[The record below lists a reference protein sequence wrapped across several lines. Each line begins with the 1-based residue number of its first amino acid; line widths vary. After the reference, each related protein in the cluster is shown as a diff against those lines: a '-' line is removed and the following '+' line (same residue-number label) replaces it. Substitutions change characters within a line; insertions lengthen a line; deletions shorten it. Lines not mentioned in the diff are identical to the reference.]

1 MIITDPKIENPVL
14 RMVGEEAD
22 RLGLECYVIGG
33 WVRDLFLHRP
43 SDDIDVVV
51 VGSGITL
58 AEAVAKRLGKHAHL
72 AVFKTYGTA
81 QVKRGELEL
90 EFVGARRESYQRDSR
105 NPIVEDGT
113 LEEDQN
119 RRDFTI
125 NAMAICLN
133 QDRYGELLDPFGG
146 MYDLEDCIIRT
157 PLDPDITFS
166 DDWVSSWTKRPSMRS
181 CATKSAST
189 SSPKSVSR
197 RN

>member
-1 MIITDPKIENPVL
+1 MTVTDPKIEHPIL
-14 RMVGEEAD
+14 HLIGEEAD

-81 QVKRGELEL
+81 QVKRGEMEL
-90 EFVGARRESYQRDSR
+90 EFVGARKESYTRDSR

-113 LEEDQN
+113 LQ
-119 RRDFTI
+119 
-125 NAMAICLN
+125 
-133 QDRYGELLDPFGG
+133 
-146 MYDLEDCIIRT
+146 
-157 PLDPDITFS
+157 
-166 DDWVSSWTKRPSMRS
+166 
-181 CATKSAST
+181 
-189 SSPKSVSR
+189 
-197 RN
+197 